1 MAYIARVIK
10 DRIAIGDEYYH
21 IFEME
26 DGRKI
31 LRPAPDEVLESGTPV
46 NKELLQII
54 EDRVVWLMNRVFDDI
69 NANPFNITF
78 ESLDGLEVTGV
89 WNTSLNRIEC

>member
-10 DRIAIGDEYYH
+10 DRIAVGDDYYY
-21 IFEME
+21 IVETE
-26 DGRKI
+26 NGKRQLI
-31 LRPAPDEVLESGTPV
+31 PAPDEVLESGTPV

-78 ESLDGLEVTGV
+78 ESLDGLDVTGV
-89 WNTSLNRIEC
+89 WNTSLVRIEC